1 MDTIL
6 KKSGM
11 NEQEI
16 VLFIESKDGAVCGG
30 PPNNQYRLRALQLLN
45 CFVYQE
51 DSHRGDEE
59 KPN

>member
-1 MDTIL
+1 
-6 KKSGM
+6 M